1 MPKDSSTEV
10 TCLMRALDV
19 ADSILSSRGLSLP
32 EHLIIEAFSGWGETL
47 VLVKW

>member
-19 ADSILSSRGLSLP
+19 TEEILSSRGLQIP
-32 EHLIIEAFSGWGETL
+32 EHLVVEVEW
-47 VLVKW
+47 V

>member
-1 MPKDSSTEV
+1 MPKESSTEV